1 MNTDIDEM
9 MIDELR
15 EGFAPAGYERTTRS
29 FRSPSRTPYVA
40 GVAVV
45 AAVAATV
52 VVVGGDGAR
61 SPALAWSPTPTAAT
75 AADEAAA
82 RKACATPG
90 ASAGAVR
97 VQGVAAATPSD
108 GSTPLP
114 ELPSSGDPIE
124 VTVDASSGEVV
135 TGNAVSGATG
145 VDTPVPG
152 KVLPG
157 LPPTEAP
164 PTELPP
170 LVSLDLRGNGGLAVF
185 ADDQWTFTCM
195 LLQSGDGFET
205 GPIMASPTADLPK
218 AGVLALTSGMQT
230 DWADGRSLAM
240 VSGTAP
246 AGASTVELSLPG
258 QPTASAQ
265 VEDGR
270 FSIWWFGSFDPSTG
284 TLRALDAAGDELA
297 TVSPMMQK

>member
-1 MNTDIDEM
+1 MNTEIDEM

-29 FRSPSRTPYVA
+29 FRSPSRAPYVA

-82 RKACATPG
+82 RKACATPS
-90 ASAGAVR
+90 AAAGAVR
-97 VQGVAAATPSD
+97 MQGVAVATPPE
-108 GSTPLP
+108 GSTPMP
-114 ELPSSGDPIE
+114 ELPPAGDPIE
-124 VTVDASSGEVV
+124 VTVDASSGDVV
-135 TGNAVSGATG
+135 TGAAGAG
-145 VDTPVPG
+145 KPEPG
-152 KVLPG
+152 EVLPG
-157 LPPTEAP
+157 VPPMEAP

-170 LVSLDLRGNGGLAVF
+170 LVSLDLRGTGGLAVF

-195 LLQSGDGFET
+195 LLQSGGGFET

-218 AGVLALTSGMQT
+218 AGELALVSGMQT

-246 AGASTVELSLPG
+246 AGAATVELSLPG

-284 TLRALDAAGDELA
+284 TLRALDAVGEQLA

>member
-1 MNTDIDEM
+1 MNTDIDET

-40 GVAVV
+40 GVAVI

-61 SPALAWSPTPTAAT
+61 SPALAWSPNPTAAT

-82 RKACATPG
+82 REACTMPDLSSQRNG
-90 ASAGAVR
+90 VVS
-97 VQGVAAATPSD
+97 VQGVAIARPAD
-108 GSTPLP
+108 ASTPLP
-114 ELPSSGDPIE
+114 ELPSSDEPIE
-124 VTVDASSGEVV
+124 VKGDGSVSVSVGGAGGADASGGAMPEAATLGE
-135 TGNAVSGATG
+135 
-145 VDTPVPG
+145 
-152 KVLPG
+152 LP
-157 LPPTEAP
+157 A
-164 PTELPP
+164 ELPP

-195 LLQSGDGFET
+195 LLSSGDGFET
-205 GPIMASPTADLPK
+205 GPIMVSPTDDVPASGTLGIV
-218 AGVLALTSGMQT
+218 AGSQT
-230 DWADGRSLAM
+230 TWADGRSLAM

-246 AGASTVELSLPG
+246 AGATAVELTLPG
-258 QPTASAQ
+258 QPVAQ
-265 VEDGR
+265 ADVVDGR

-284 TLRALDAAGDELA
+284 TLRALDAKGTELSV
-297 TVSPMMQK
+297 VSPMMQK